1 MSQDFTI
8 QFQRIKNAYFTLPV
22 MGDFPKFS
30 QHKLADFSSIFQR
43 FFPDYTAVLLYPN
56 LFCRGIFLMR
66 FS

>member
-22 MGDFPKFS
+22 MGDFPKFN
-30 QHKLADFSSIFQR
+30 QHKPADFSSIFQR
-43 FFPDYTAVLLYPN
+43 SFPVIRPSFYILTCFV
-56 LFCRGIFLMR
+56 GE